1 MINGNDGELIFNKML
16 SSYTSWKI
24 GGPADA
30 IFIPKSKK
38 ALSDLLRNSSE
49 EITWLGNGT
58 NVLIR
63 DGGIR
68 GIVIS
73 TKKTLNKIQKIN
85 DSSCKVESGT
95 SCFDLALFATKNSIG
110 PAAFFSGI
118 PGSVGGALT
127 MNAGCFGHE
136 TWEFVKSVEVIDRQG
151 EIHHLD
157 PKEFSI
163 SYRSVNFP
171 FPLWFLSCVMSFP
184 EEGFTTI
191 EELKSMR
198 DSRLERQP
206 LTENTCGSVFKNPD
220 GNHAGDLIERSGLKG
235 FRIGGCAVS
244 EKHANFIVNDKEA
257 TARDIETLIKH
268 IQKTVKDHYGIDL
281 ETEVRIIGEYHE

>member
-1 MINGNDGELIFNKML
+1 MRNNIVLNEPL
-16 SSYTSWKI
+16 SRHTSWKV
-24 GGPADA
+24 GGPAD
-30 IFIPKSKK
+30 IFFTPNDRND
-38 ALSDLLRNSSE
+38 LSDFLKSNDCI
-49 EITWLGNGT
+49 ITWLGNGT
-58 NVLIR
+58 NILVR
-63 DGGIR
+63 DAGVR
-68 GIVIS
+68 GAVIS
-73 TKKTLNKIQKIN
+73 TRKSLNKIELIDQSNYLIE
-85 DSSCKVESGT
+85 VGV
-95 SCFDLALFATKNSIG
+95 SCFELAMYATKNNFG

-118 PGSVGGALT
+118 PGSIGGALT
-127 MNAGCFGHE
+127 MNAGCFGQE
-136 TWEFVKSVEVIDRQG
+136 TWEFVKSVEVMDRNG
-151 EIHHLD
+151 EIHQLD
-157 PKEFSI
+157 PEEFSI
-163 SYRSVNFP
+163 SYRSVSFP

-220 GNHAGDLIERSGLKG
+220 GNHAGDLIERSDLKG

-268 IQKTVKDHYGIDL
+268 IQKTVKDRYEIDL
-281 ETEVRIIGEYHE
+281 ETEVRIIGEYRE

>member
-1 MINGNDGELIFNKML
+1 MKSNDYI
-16 SSYTSWKI
+16 
-24 GGPADA
+24 
-30 IFIPKSKK
+30 
-38 ALSDLLRNSSE
+38 
-49 EITWLGNGT
+49 ITWLGNGT
-58 NVLIR
+58 NILVR

-68 GIVIS
+68 GAVIS
-73 TKKTLNKIQKIN
+73 TKKSFNEIELIDKSNYM
-85 DSSCKVESGT
+85 VEVGV
-95 SCFDLALFATKNSIG
+95 SCFELAMYATKNNFG

-118 PGSVGGALT
+118 PGSIGGALT
-127 MNAGCFGHE
+127 MNAGCFGNE
-136 TWEFVKSVEVIDRQG
+136 TWEFVKSVEVMDQCG
-151 EIHHLD
+151 EIHHLNQ
-157 PKEFSI
+157 KEFSI
-163 SYRSVNFP
+163 SYRSVGFP

-220 GNHAGDLIERSGLKG
+220 GNYAGDLIERSGLKG

-257 TARDIETLIKH
+257 TASDIETLIKH